1 MQIPF
6 DIVMVRGQKFDV
18 RHAPKINLSEAI
30 PDHLEKMHFKY
41 KIINTTFTK
50 TLNIQ

>member
-1 MQIPF
+1 
-6 DIVMVRGQKFDV
+6 MVGGQKFDI
-18 RHAPKINLSEAI
+18 RHAPKINFSEAI

-50 TLNIQ
+50 TLTTQ